1 MLRFIPGRPALITQ
15 DALVLADLHLG
26 LEHELFGKGVR
37 VGSQMQGML
46 EQTIELLDQY
56 SPELVI
62 FLGDVKHNVPDTPL
76 EETKDLVKFFGAVSS
91 RARVVITLGNHD
103 GNLARFLQGQK
114 VEIAPAGGFIHGGI
128 SFFHGHAWP
137 SSEAMSQKTIIMAHQ
152 HPTVEFIDPVGGRHV
167 RKVWCIGKF
176 STEAKERYPNLSP
189 DAKGIIAPAFNPL
202 TSGAV
207 LNRNPP
213 EGTHGPLMNN
223 KIFKLEESNVY
234 LLDGTPLG
242 SVRSLT
248 PLGAPEGFND

>member
-1 MLRFIPGRPALITQ
+1 MLRFIPDRPALLAR
-15 DALVLADLHLG
+15 DALVLADLHIG

-46 EQTIELLDQY
+46 NQTLELIDQY

-62 FLGDVKHNVPDTPL
+62 FLGDVKHNIPDTPL
-76 EETKDLVKFFGAVSS
+76 EETRDLATFFETVSS
-91 RARVVITLGNHD
+91 RARVVITPGNHD
-103 GNLARFLQGQK
+103 GNISRFLQGQK
-114 VEIAPAGGFIHGGI
+114 VEISPAGGFIHDDT

-152 HPTVEFIDPVGGRHV
+152 HPSVEFIDPVGGRQV
-167 RKVWCIGKF
+167 RKVWCIGEF
-176 STEAKERYPNLSP
+176 SADAKERYPNLKRDS
-189 DAKGIIAPAFNPL
+189 KGIIAPAFNPL

-213 EGTHGPLMNN
+213 EGTQGPMMNN
-223 KIFKLEESNVY
+223 KIFKLEESKVY
-234 LLDGTPLG
+234 LLDGTPIG

-248 PLGAPEGFND
+248 PMGAPE